1 MENNLIQL
9 AQSYFN
15 EQTYS
20 TLASQENISVEQAKK
35 GIDTVIPSLFLGLQK
50 KSGHGLGSLLETLK
64 SSFSGFNFNEILRFS
79 PSVQEVPQQGDTTR
93 TVLSSLFGNAFDQV
107 IPNTANFLGLNTNS
121 LIRLFSAGIPAVIG
135 ALTSNGSRWDTTSIE
150 ADLNNNR
157 SNFLKALPVGLPLNI
172 LGENPIETV
181 VPEEREILTTETI
194 VDPARDVIL
203 EDPVIPASSHIKRHD
218 EPPAALPPAEEERKK
233 GAGLWWILIPII
245 LLLLWFF
252 FGKGCNR
259 EEAPVSD
266 AHVDSLITDSVVTND
281 TVTAPAAEIV
291 RESIM
296 VTLPNNTTINAYKGG
311 IEDQLVQFLNSDY
324 KGLSDE
330 ELKDRWFDFDNLN
343 FATGTANIL
352 PESQVQVDNLVAIL
366 NAFPDAKIKL
376 GGYTDKTGDE
386 AFNKKLSNDR
396 AIAVKN
402 AFEAKGVGDRVM
414 ATEGYG
420 SEFAKFPADAP
431 ESDRVKDRR
440 VAISVRK

>member
-50 KSGHGLGSLLETLK
+50 KSGHGLASLLETLK

-79 PSVQEVPQQGDTTR
+79 PPVQEVPQQGDTTR
-93 TVLSSLFGNAFDQV
+93 TVLSSLFGNEFDQI

-203 EDPVIPASSHIKRHD
+203 EDPVIPASAHIKRHD
-218 EPPAALPPAEEERKK
+218 EPPAALPPAEEERKR

-281 TVTAPAAEIV
+281 TATAPAGEIV

-352 PESQVQVDNLVAIL
+352 PESQVQVDNLVAIM